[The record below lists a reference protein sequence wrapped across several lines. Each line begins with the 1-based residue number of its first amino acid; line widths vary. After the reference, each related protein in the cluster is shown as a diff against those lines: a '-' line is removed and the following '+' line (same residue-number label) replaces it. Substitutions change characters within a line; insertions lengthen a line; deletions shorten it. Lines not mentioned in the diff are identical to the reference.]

1 MLYVC
6 SMKLEDAKLKYI
18 HTWGSLATSWG
29 INKTMAQVHALLLV
43 STKPLSADEIMETLK
58 ISRGNVNMN
67 VRALIDWGIVS
78 KEFVVGE
85 RKEFFVADKDI
96 WELFKQVTKERK
108 KREIE
113 PVLKVLDELQED
125 VHDTSEEAEAFK
137 KVMNDLSSVT
147 KTVNGILEKAIKAD
161 EHWLLSNFTKM
172 IKK

>member
-1 MLYVC
+1 
-6 SMKLEDAKLKYI
+6 MKLEDAKLKYI

-125 VHDTSEEAEAFK
+125 VKENSEEAEAFK

-147 KTVNGILEKAIKAD
+147 KTVNGILEKAVKAD

>member
-1 MLYVC
+1 
-6 SMKLEDAKLKYI
+6 MKLEDAKLKYI
-18 HTWGSLATSWG
+18 HTWGSLATNWG

-96 WELFKQVTKERK
+96 WELFKQITKERK

-125 VHDTSEEAEAFK
+125 VKENSEEAEAFK

-147 KTVNGILEKAIKAD
+147 KTVNGILENAIKAD

>member
-1 MLYVC
+1 
-6 SMKLEDAKLKYI
+6 MKLEEAKIKYI

-29 INKTMAQVHALLLV
+29 INKTMAQVHALLLT
-43 STKPLSADEIMETLK
+43 SIEPLSAEDIMEALK

-67 VRALIDWGIVS
+67 VRALIDWGIVR
-78 KEFVVGE
+78 KEFIVGE

-96 WELFKQVTKERK
+96 WELFKQITKERK

-113 PVLKVLDELQED
+113 PVLRVLEDLQDLEE
-125 VHDTSEEAEAFK
+125 SGEEAEQFK
-137 KVMNDLSSVT
+137 KLLKDLSSVT
-147 KTVNGILEKAIKAD
+147 NTVNGILDKAIKAD

>member
-1 MLYVC
+1 
-6 SMKLEDAKLKYI
+6 MKLDEAKNKYI
-18 HTWGSLATSWG
+18 QTWGSLATSWG

-43 STKPLSADEIMETLK
+43 STKPLSAEEIMDTLQ

-96 WELFKQVTKERK
+96 WELFKQITKERK

-113 PVLKVLDELQED
+113 PVLKVLEDLQQVD
-125 VHDTSEEAEAFK
+125 DFTEEGAQFK
-137 KVMNDLSSVT
+137 KVLGDLSTVT
-147 KTVNGILEKAIKAD
+147 TKVNNLLEKAIKAD
-161 EHWLLSNFTKM
+161 EHWLLSNFTKL

>member
-1 MLYVC
+1 
-6 SMKLEDAKLKYI
+6 MKLQEAKIKYI
-18 HTWGSLATSWG
+18 QTWGSLATSWG

-43 STKPLSADEIMETLK
+43 SSEPLSADDIMDMLK

-67 VRALIDWGIVS
+67 VRALIDWGIVR

-108 KREIE
+108 RREVE
-113 PVLKVLDELQED
+113 PVLKVLDELKND
-125 VHDTSEEAEAFK
+125 IEEESDEATQFK
-137 KVMNDLSSVT
+137 KLMGDLSSVT
-147 KTVNGILEKAIKAD
+147 NTVNGILDKAIKAD
-161 EHWLLSNFTKM
+161 EHWLLSSFTKM

>member
-1 MLYVC
+1 MELNA
-6 SMKLEDAKLKYI
+6 AKNKYI
-18 HTWGSLATSWG
+18 QTWGSLATSWG

-43 STKPLSADEIMETLK
+43 STKPLSAEDIMETLQ

-67 VRALIDWGIVS
+67 VRALIDWGIVQ

-96 WELFKQVTKERK
+96 WELFKQITKERK

-113 PVLKVLDELQED
+113 PVLKILDELKELD
-125 VHDTSEEAEAFK
+125 DTTEEGVQFK
-137 KVMNDLSSVT
+137 KVVGDLSSVT
-147 KTVNGILEKAIKAD
+147 TKVNSMLERAIKAD
-161 EHWLLSNFTKM
+161 EHWLLSNFTKL

>member
-1 MLYVC
+1 MELN
-6 SMKLEDAKLKYI
+6 EAKNKYI
-18 HTWGSLATSWG
+18 QTWGSLATSWG

-43 STKPLSADEIMETLK
+43 STKPLSAEDIMDTLK

-96 WELFKQVTKERK
+96 WELFKQITKERK

-113 PVLKVLDELQED
+113 PVIKVLDELKKID
-125 VHDTSEEAEAFK
+125 DSSEEGEQFK
-137 KVMNDLSSVT
+137 KVLGDLSSVT
-147 KTVNGILEKAIKAD
+147 TKVNSILENAIKAD

-172 IKK
+172 VKK

>member
-1 MLYVC
+1 MQ
-6 SMKLEDAKLKYI
+6 LEEAKIKYI
-18 HTWGSLATSWG
+18 QTWGSLATSWG

-43 STKPLSADEIMETLK
+43 STKPLSADEIMEALK

-67 VRALIDWGIVS
+67 VRALIDWGIVQ
-78 KEFVVGE
+78 KEFIVGE

-96 WELFKQVTKERK
+96 WELFKQITKERK

-113 PVLKVLDELQED
+113 PVLKVLDELQEG
-125 VHDTSEEAEAFK
+125 VEGEAEEVADFK
-137 KVMNDLSSVT
+137 KVLGDLSSVT

>member
-1 MLYVC
+1 MELN
-6 SMKLEDAKLKYI
+6 EAKNKYI
-18 HTWGSLATSWG
+18 QTWGSLATSWG

-43 STKPLSADEIMETLK
+43 STKPLSAEDIMETLK

-96 WELFKQVTKERK
+96 WELFKQITKERK

-113 PVLKVLDELQED
+113 PVIKVLDELQKVD
-125 VHDTSEEAEAFK
+125 DSTEEGEQFK
-137 KVMNDLSSVT
+137 KVLGDLSFVT
-147 KTVNGILEKAIKAD
+147 TKVNSMLENAIKAD
-161 EHWLLSNFTKM
+161 EHWLLSNFTKIM
-172 IKK
+172 KK

>member
-1 MLYVC
+1 
-6 SMKLEDAKLKYI
+6 MKLEEAKIKYI
-18 HTWGSLATSWG
+18 QTWGSLATSWG

-43 STKPLSADEIMETLK
+43 SVKPLSAEEIMEALQ

-67 VRALIDWGIVS
+67 VRALIDWRIVR

-96 WELFKQVTKERK
+96 WELFKQITKERK

-113 PVLKVLDELQED
+113 PVLRVLDELQHID
-125 VHDTSEEAEAFK
+125 DNSYDAVQFK
-137 KVMNDLSSVT
+137 KVLRDLSSVT
-147 KTVNGILEKAIKAD
+147 TTVNGILDKAIRAD
-161 EHWLLSNFTKM
+161 EHWLLSNFTKI

>member
-6 SMKLEDAKLKYI
+6 CMNLEDAKLKYI

-43 STKPLSADEIMETLK
+43 STEPLSADDIMDILK

-113 PVLKVLDELQED
+113 PVLKVLEDLQND
-125 VHDTSEEAEAFK
+125 VKEESEEAEAFK
-137 KVMNDLSSVT
+137 KVMGDLSTVT
-147 KTVNGILEKAIKAD
+147 NTVNGILDKAIKAD
-161 EHWLLSNFTKM
+161 EHWLLSSFTKM

>member
-1 MLYVC
+1 
-6 SMKLEDAKLKYI
+6 MKLDEAKIKYI
-18 HTWGSLATSWG
+18 QTWGSLATSWG
-29 INKTMAQVHALLLV
+29 INKTMAQVHALLLI
-43 STKPLSADEIMETLK
+43 STKPLSAEDIMDELQ

-96 WELFKQVTKERK
+96 WELFKQITKERK

-113 PVLKVLDELQED
+113 PIIKALQELQQVDDISDEGQQ
-125 VHDTSEEAEAFK
+125 FK
-137 KVMNDLSSVT
+137 KTLGDLSSVT
-147 KTVNGILEKAIKAD
+147 STVNSILDKAIKAD
-161 EHWLLSNFTKM
+161 EHWLLSNFTKI

>member
-1 MLYVC
+1 MQLD
-6 SMKLEDAKLKYI
+6 EAKNKYI
-18 HTWGSLATSWG
+18 QTWGSLATSWG

-43 STKPLSADEIMETLK
+43 STKPLSAEDIMETLQ

-96 WELFKQVTKERK
+96 WELFKQITKERK

-113 PVLKVLDELQED
+113 PVLKVLEDLQKVDDNTED
-125 VHDTSEEAEAFK
+125 GMQFK
-137 KVMNDLSSVT
+137 KVLNDLSSVT
-147 KTVNGILEKAIKAD
+147 NTVNNILDNAIKAD
-161 EHWLLSNFTKM
+161 EHWLLSNFTKIM
-172 IKK
+172 KK

>member
-1 MLYVC
+1 MNLD
-6 SMKLEDAKLKYI
+6 DAKLKYI

-43 STKPLSADEIMETLK
+43 STKPMSADAIMETLK

-78 KEFVVGE
+78 KEFVIGE

-113 PVLKVLDELQED
+113 PVLKVLDELQNDVNDNSED
-125 VHDTSEEAEAFK
+125 AMEFK
-137 KVMNDLSSVT
+137 KVMKDLATVT
-147 KTVNGILEKAIKAD
+147 NTVNTILDKTIKAD

>member
-1 MLYVC
+1 
-6 SMKLEDAKLKYI
+6 MKLEDAKLKYI
-18 HTWGSLATSWG
+18 HTWGSLATNWG

-125 VHDTSEEAEAFK
+125 VKENSEEAEAFK

>member
-1 MLYVC
+1 
-6 SMKLEDAKLKYI
+6 MKLDEAKNKYI
-18 HTWGSLATSWG
+18 QTWGSLATSWG

-43 STKPLSADEIMETLK
+43 STKPLSAEDIMETLK

-67 VRALIDWGIVS
+67 VRALIDWGIVT

-96 WELFKQVTKERK
+96 WELFKQITKERK

-113 PVLKVLDELQED
+113 PVLKVLEDLQNVDDSSED
-125 VHDTSEEAEAFK
+125 GMQFK
-137 KVMNDLSSVT
+137 KVLYDLSSVT
-147 KTVNGILEKAIKAD
+147 TKVNSMLETAIKAD

>member
-1 MLYVC
+1 
-6 SMKLEDAKLKYI
+6 MKLDEAKNKYI
-18 HTWGSLATSWG
+18 QTWGSLATSWG

-43 STKPLSADEIMETLK
+43 STKPLSAEDIMDTLQ

-96 WELFKQVTKERK
+96 WELFKQITKERK

-113 PVLKVLDELQED
+113 PVLKVLEDLQQVDDSSED
-125 VHDTSEEAEAFK
+125 GMQFK
-137 KVMNDLSSVT
+137 KVLSDLSSVT
-147 KTVNGILEKAIKAD
+147 NTVNNILDNAIKAD

>member
-1 MLYVC
+1 MQ
-6 SMKLEDAKLKYI
+6 LEEAKIKYI
-18 HTWGSLATSWG
+18 QTWGSLATSWG

-43 STKPLSADEIMETLK
+43 ATKPLSADEIMEALK

-67 VRALIDWGIVS
+67 VRALIDWGIVQ
-78 KEFVVGE
+78 KEFIVGE

-96 WELFKQVTKERK
+96 WELFKQITKERK

-113 PVLKVLDELQED
+113 PVLKILDELQEGVEGD
-125 VHDTSEEAEAFK
+125 AEEVADFK
-137 KVMNDLSSVT
+137 KVLGDLSSVT

-161 EHWLLSNFTKM
+161 EHWLLSNFTKI

>member
-1 MLYVC
+1 
-6 SMKLEDAKLKYI
+6 MKLEDAKLKYI
-18 HTWGSLATSWG
+18 HTWGSLATNWG

-125 VHDTSEEAEAFK
+125 VKENSEEAKAFK

>member
-1 MLYVC
+1 ME
-6 SMKLEDAKLKYI
+6 LEDAKLKYI
-18 HTWGSLATSWG
+18 HTWGSLATNWG

-125 VHDTSEEAEAFK
+125 VKENSEEAEAFK

>member
-1 MLYVC
+1 
-6 SMKLEDAKLKYI
+6 MKLEDAKIKYI
-18 HTWGSLATSWG
+18 QTWGGLATSWG
-29 INKTMAQVHALLLV
+29 INKTMAQVHALLLA
-43 STKPLSADEIMETLK
+43 TPEPLSAEDIMGALK

-67 VRALIDWGIVS
+67 VRALIDWGIVR

-113 PVLKVLDELQED
+113 PVLKVLDELQASVEEN
-125 VHDTSEEAEAFK
+125 SEEAEQFK
-137 KVMNDLSSVT
+137 KLMNDILSLT
-147 KTVNGILEKAIKAD
+147 GTFNNILEKAIKAD
-161 EHWLLSNFTKM
+161 EHWLLSNVTKL

>member
-1 MLYVC
+1 MLYIC
-6 SMKLEDAKLKYI
+6 CMNLESAKLKYI

-43 STKPLSADEIMETLK
+43 STKPLSADDIMETLQ

-78 KEFVVGE
+78 KEFVMGE

-113 PVLKVLDELQED
+113 PVLKVLEELQTDVEEESED
-125 VHDTSEEAEAFK
+125 VEAFK
-137 KVMNDLSSVT
+137 KVMKDLSTVT
-147 KTVNGILEKAIKAD
+147 TTVNNILDKTIKAD
-161 EHWLLSNFTKM
+161 EHWLLSSFTKM

>member
-147 KTVNGILEKAIKAD
+147 KTVNGILENAIKAD

>member
-1 MLYVC
+1 
-6 SMKLEDAKLKYI
+6 MKLDEAKIKYI
-18 HTWGSLATSWG
+18 QTWGSLATSWG

-43 STKPLSADEIMETLK
+43 STKPLSAEDIMDTLQ

-67 VRALIDWGIVS
+67 VRALIDWGIVT

-96 WELFKQVTKERK
+96 WELFKQITKERK

-113 PVLKVLDELQED
+113 PVLKVLEDLQKVED
-125 VHDTSEEAEAFK
+125 TTEEGMQFK
-137 KVMNDLSSVT
+137 KVLGDLSSVT
-147 KTVNGILEKAIKAD
+147 TKVNSMLETAIKAD

-172 IKK
+172 MKK

>member
-1 MLYVC
+1 MNLD
-6 SMKLEDAKLKYI
+6 EAKLKYI

-43 STKPLSADEIMETLK
+43 SNKPMSADAIMKTLK

-78 KEFVVGE
+78 KEFVIGE

-113 PVLKVLDELQED
+113 PVLKVLDELQNDVNDNSED
-125 VHDTSEEAEAFK
+125 AMEFK
-137 KVMNDLSSVT
+137 KVMKDLATVT
-147 KTVNGILEKAIKAD
+147 NAVNTILDKTIKAD
-161 EHWLLSNFTKM
+161 EHWLLSSFTKM

>member
-1 MLYVC
+1 
-6 SMKLEDAKLKYI
+6 MKLEDAKLKYI
-18 HTWGSLATSWG
+18 HTWGSLATNWG

-43 STKPLSADEIMETLK
+43 STKPLSADDIMETLK

-67 VRALIDWGIVS
+67 VRALIDWGIVN

-85 RKEFFVADKDI
+85 RKEFFVAGKDI

-113 PVLKVLDELQED
+113 PVLKVLED
-125 VHDTSEEAEAFK
+125 LKNDVEDNSEEAEDFK
-137 KVMNDLSSVT
+137 KMMGDLSSVT
-147 KTVNGILEKAIKAD
+147 TTVNGILDKAIKAD

>member
-1 MLYVC
+1 MYIC
-6 SMKLEDAKLKYI
+6 CMQLEDAKIKYI

-43 STKPLSADEIMETLK
+43 STKALSADEIMEKLK

-67 VRALIDWGIVS
+67 VRALIDWGIVK

-85 RKEFFVADKDI
+85 RKEFFVADKDV

-113 PVLKVLDELQED
+113 PVLKVLEELEHDVKED
-125 VHDTSEEAEAFK
+125 SEEAETFRK
-137 KVMNDLSSVT
+137 LMSDLSSVT
-147 KTVNGILEKAIKAD
+147 TTVNGILEKAIKAD
-161 EHWLLSNFTKM
+161 EHWLLSNFTK
-172 IKK
+172 ILKK

>member
-1 MLYVC
+1 MNLD
-6 SMKLEDAKLKYI
+6 DAKLKYI

-43 STKPLSADEIMETLK
+43 STKPMSADAIMETLK

-78 KEFVVGE
+78 KEFVIGE

-113 PVLKVLDELQED
+113 PVLKVLDELQND
-125 VHDTSEEAEAFK
+125 VNDNSEEAMEFK
-137 KVMNDLSSVT
+137 KVMKDLATVT
-147 KTVNGILEKAIKAD
+147 NTVNTILDKTIKAD
-161 EHWLLSNFTKM
+161 EHWLLSSFTKM